1 MANITINEF
10 SDNYS
15 FNVGVNSYATVAL
28 PITASWGPCYKVTQA
43 GAAIA
48 ETDFTNA
55 LNSVKWTEF
64 PSTPEG
70 LDAFIS
76 TYRGATGNYRVNK
89 DYSYQMAVTLLT
101 AGYNVLVCRVA
112 NGAMASGEM
121 VVVTGSTDPAT
132 DKKAFNVQAKYPGT
146 FGNNLRT
153 VWYVE
158 KFTVGGVEHSCWN
171 VVVYIVGENGS
182 ATAVENLKFV
192 ISEPTTWDLP
202 EYVYTLDTLESNY
215 IMITNSET
223 DTSVT
228 PHTAPVSDTDMT
240 DFAAKTLANR
250 TLSLANGTDSLADE
264 AGQTE
269 EAKIAAEKDA
279 VLSYAN
285 IRYGKVKTDHAR
297 DIGDAAVADM
307 PYIKVVTGTTAT
319 DLTFLRSAKNMEWN
333 YTAAYFVYSLLRD
346 KLQYNP
352 NRVVS
357 PGWDD
362 QNIAKFPVLKSTYD
376 FTGYM
381 EMVSPLH
388 YAIMDAAYWGRCAAG
403 FLDIPK
409 ACAQKYVYD
418 TSTSTPGYAQRLGR
432 ATYGNGLEA
441 NGQLYVTHCGL
452 FAPWGNYKY
461 VGVNRMT
468 EASPSFLA
476 LLIQRAQILN
486 QPIQYEWALPEN
498 RHHNLNIGKMQYDV
512 NKATMDLW
520 QKLEGVGVN
529 IITDIPS
536 LGTNLW
542 GNSTLFEVP
551 PATYQ
556 ALANLSTR
564 FLMNAVE
571 DDAYKAS
578 LSVTFQ
584 YNNNQA
590 LSNLYSGITPILD
603 TMKNVGAIEDYKV
616 KVNPDINGEDHVNAN
631 TIIAKVYMI
640 VNGVINDVVIDL
652 YALPPGTDLNQFG
665 E

>member
-1 MANITINEF
+1 MAKITINEF

-15 FNVGVNSYATVAL
+15 FNVGINSYATVAL

-43 GAAIA
+43 GSAIA
-48 ETDFTNA
+48 ESDFTDA
-55 LNSVKWTEF
+55 LDTIKWTEF

-112 NGAMASGEM
+112 NGKMASGAL
-121 VVVTGSTDPAT
+121 TLQAGSTTEPVSPS
-132 DKKAFNVQAKYPGT
+132 KAFTAQAKYPGT
-146 FGNNLRT
+146 FGNNIKT
-153 VWYVE
+153 VWG
-158 KFTVGGVEHSCWN
+158 VGTYSVVIAGTSVTKKYWN
-171 VVVYIVGENGS
+171 VIVYVINENGA

-192 ISEPTTWDLP
+192 IAEPTDHDLP
-202 EYVYTLDTLESNY
+202 EYIYTLDTLESNY
-215 IMITNSET
+215 IVILNST
-223 DTSVT
+223 TKPASGST
-228 PHTAPVSDTDMT
+228 PASAPVEDTDIT
-240 DFAAKTLANR
+240 LLENIISGSSGAENFALAG
-250 TLSLANGTDSLADE
+250 GTDSLE
-264 AGQTE
+264 NKST
-269 EAKIAAEKDA
+269 AAEEITEATSYTTIRYDAAKASHSQDASSNAYKDA
-279 VLSYAN
+279 LSAT
-285 IRYGKVKTDHAR
+285 I
-297 DIGDAAVADM
+297 I
-307 PYIKVVTGTTAT
+307 T
-319 DLTFLRSAKNMEWN
+319 DLTFLRAAKNMEWN

-352 NRVVS
+352 QRIIS

-362 QNIAKFPVLKSTYD
+362 QNIAKFNNTFIGQMS
-376 FTGYM
+376 
-381 EMVSPLH
+381 MVSPLH

-571 DDAYKAS
+571 DVAYKAS

-631 TIIAKVYMI
+631 TVIAKVYMI

>member
-1 MANITINEF
+1 MAKITINEF

-15 FNVGVNSYATVAL
+15 FNVGINSYATVAL

-48 ETDFTNA
+48 ESDFTDA
-55 LNSVKWTEF
+55 LNSVKWVEF

-112 NGAMASGEM
+112 NGKMASGAL
-121 VVVTGSTDPAT
+121 TLQAGSTTEPVSPT
-132 DKKAFNVQAKYPGT
+132 KAFTAQAKYPGT
-146 FGNNLRT
+146 FGNNIKT
-153 VWYVE
+153 VWS
-158 KFTVGGVEHSCWN
+158 VGQYSVTGSTNPKKYWN
-171 VVVYIVGENGS
+171 VIVYIVGDNGS

-192 ISEPTTWDLP
+192 VAEPTDHDLP
-202 EYVYTLDTLESNY
+202 EYIYTLDTLESKY
-215 IMITNSET
+215 VVILNS
-223 DTSVT
+223 DTKAAEGST
-228 PHTAPVSDTDMT
+228 PASAPVEDTDIT
-240 DFAAKTLANR
+240 LLETIISGDSGAENFALTG
-250 TLSLANGTDSLADE
+250 GTDSLENKSSAADE
-264 AGQTE
+264 ITE
-269 EAKIAAEKDA
+269 AT
-279 VLSYAN
+279 SYAT
-285 IRYGKVKTDHAR
+285 IRYTAATAAHSH
-297 DIGDAAVADM
+297 DATSTAYTTVLA
-307 PYIKVVTGTTAT
+307 GTTAT
-319 DLTFLRSAKNMEWN
+319 DLTFLRAAKNMEWN

-362 QNIAKFPVLKSTYD
+362 QNIAKFPVLKTTYD

-388 YAIMDAAYWGRCAAG
+388 YAIMDAAYWGRCATG

-571 DDAYKAS
+571 DVAYKAS

-631 TIIAKVYMI
+631 TVIAKVYMI